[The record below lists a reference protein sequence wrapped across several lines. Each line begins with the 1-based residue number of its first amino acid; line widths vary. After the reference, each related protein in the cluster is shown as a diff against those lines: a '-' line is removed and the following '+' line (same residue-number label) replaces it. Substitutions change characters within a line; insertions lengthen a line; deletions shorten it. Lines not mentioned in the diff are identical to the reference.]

1 MISEFAQFINTGRNY
16 IRLLG
21 IQQKSD
27 LVENSPPKETHNLK
41 TGKRDKKDR
50 KKDRSK
56 VEAEG

>member
-1 MISEFAQFINTGRNY
+1 MISDFAQFINTGQNY

-27 LVENSPPKETHNLK
+27 LVENSPPKEIHNLK

-50 KKDRSK
+50 LK